1 MDGRPI
7 AVIVGENVRR
17 LRNDAGLSGDSLA
30 REIRKLFQTRWTT
43 ARISELESGRVSPTA
58 PTLFMV
64 SQALGEL
71 LSRPVPVAELLS
83 DDGYA
88 EVGSVAIRTT
98 RIAEAFS
105 GEDVQLRIGDFSN
118 SDELAGQAKAGLARA
133 VSELRTIPGSAQN
146 VTFDLMNKVR
156 ASSGEG
162 DRRTAYALGIPPVHL
177 VALSAALW
185 GRTYTEERDRRA
197 GPDASPQKRGRV
209 GRELREELK
218 RVIEHGD
225 D

>member
-133 VSELRTIPGSAQN
+133 
-146 VTFDLMNKVR
+146 